1 MQLPAALTGAVGKF
15 ETDAIVLGGKWSSKL
30 PNDIEQVLDSH
41 IMALDT
47 LLKFG

>member
-1 MQLPAALTGAVGKF
+1 MQLPAAFRGTIGKF
-15 ETDAIVLGGKWSSKL
+15 KSDTICLGGKRSSKL
-30 PNDIEQVLDSH
+30 PNDIEQILDSR